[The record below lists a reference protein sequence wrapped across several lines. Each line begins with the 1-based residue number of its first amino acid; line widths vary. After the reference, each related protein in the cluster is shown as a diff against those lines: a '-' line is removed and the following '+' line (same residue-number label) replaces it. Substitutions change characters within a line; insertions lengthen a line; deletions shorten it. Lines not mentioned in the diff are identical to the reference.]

1 MFYKVLIVDDSIE
14 NINIL
19 KGILDKR
26 YKVMAATNGHTAIK
40 ICKKQLPN
48 LVLLDIEMP
57 GIDGYEVCLRLKSN
71 PLTEN
76 IPIVF
81 VTSKDKEIDEAKG
94 FAVGAADY
102 VTKPVSPMIVTARV
116 KTHIA
121 LSNQR
126 MYLQEQVREKT
137 REIHLTRCEIIKR
150 LGKAVELND
159 LNTGNHIERVSRYGY
174 IIGKE
179 YGLDDDQADMLL
191 TAAPMHDIGK
201 IGICDNIINKHG
213 KLTDTEYT
221 EMKKHC
227 AIGCEI
233 LGDSTE
239 GIIEIARSIAL
250 EHHERYDGTG
260 YPQGLV
266 GEEISVYARIVA
278 VADVFDALTTE
289 RSYKKAW
296 DFNDAIEYIKKQ
308 SEKQFDPLIVT
319 CFLNVIEEIKDI
331 KETYADY
338 ICVYP

>member
-121 LSNQR
+121 
-126 MYLQEQVREKT
+126 
-137 REIHLTRCEIIKR
+137 
-150 LGKAVELND
+150 
-159 LNTGNHIERVSRYGY
+159 
-174 IIGKE
+174 
-179 YGLDDDQADMLL
+179 
-191 TAAPMHDIGK
+191 
-201 IGICDNIINKHG
+201 
-213 KLTDTEYT
+213 
-221 EMKKHC
+221 
-227 AIGCEI
+227 
-233 LGDSTE
+233 
-239 GIIEIARSIAL
+239 
-250 EHHERYDGTG
+250 
-260 YPQGLV
+260 
-266 GEEISVYARIVA
+266 
-278 VADVFDALTTE
+278 
-289 RSYKKAW
+289 
-296 DFNDAIEYIKKQ
+296 
-308 SEKQFDPLIVT
+308 
-319 CFLNVIEEIKDI
+319 
-331 KETYADY
+331 
-338 ICVYP
+338 